1 MFNCDISVK
10 FIFTIDQVA
19 DIFTKALSSARF
31 AHLTSKLMVIPP
43 PISLQ
48 GAVRITDMHSDM
60 AKDNAKPLS
69 EDHIAAQNS
78 SKDHDAAQNSNVPIV
93 IT

>member
-1 MFNCDISVK
+1 MFNRDISVK
-10 FIFTIDQVA
+10 FISTINQVA

-43 PISLQ
+43 PI
-48 GAVRITDMHSDM
+48 INM

-69 EDHIAAQNS
+69 
-78 SKDHDAAQNSNVPIV
+78 KDHVAAQNSNVPIV

>member
-1 MFNCDISVK
+1 MYDI
-10 FIFTIDQVA
+10 
-19 DIFTKALSSARF
+19 
-31 AHLTSKLMVIPP
+31 
-43 PISLQ
+43 
-48 GAVRITDMHSDM
+48 VRIIDMDSDM